1 MLLREKFDKI
11 DFLSEGQRAILQYM
25 YDHSQEI
32 ASMTV
37 KQIAQ
42 EAYTSPAT
50 LIRLAKNLGYNGFED
65 LRRDFLQEE
74 KYLNNNFTDIDA
86 NVPFRMSDNYIGI
99 ASKITALAK
108 ETADDTLSLMEYK
121 SLKKAVDLLLQAEKI
136 HLTAISFPLLY
147 GYDFQLKMMR
157 LGKPVEI
164 MGILGEQLY
173 SSPIIGPKDCAL
185 VISYSG
191 ETPLIREM
199 LQVYKRKSIPIIA
212 ITSVGTS
219 TLRASCTVALSV
231 TTREKLYSKISG
243 YSNELSIKLI
253 LDILY
258 SCVFKEDYQKNL
270 ENKINLSRQAEPG
283 RFSTTEVL
291 REDKN

>member
-1 MLLREKFDKI
+1 MLLREKFDRV
-11 DFLSEGQRAILQYM
+11 DFLSESQQAILQYM
-25 YDHSQEI
+25 YGHSQEI

-42 EAYTSPAT
+42 AAYTSPAT

-74 KYLNNNFTDIDA
+74 KYLNKSFRDIDA
-86 NVPFRMSDNYIGI
+86 NIPFGISDNYIGI
-99 ASKITALAK
+99 ASKIAALAK
-108 ETADDTLSLMEYK
+108 ETADDTLSLMEYQN
-121 SLKKAVDLLLQAEKI
+121 LKKAVNLLLQAEKI

-157 LGKPVEI
+157 LGKSVEI
-164 MGILGEQLY
+164 MSILGEQLY
-173 SSPIIGPKDCAL
+173 SSSIIGPKDCAL

-199 LQVYKRKSIPIIA
+199 LQVYKRKDIPIIA

-219 TLRASCTVALSV
+219 TLRANCTVALSV
-231 TTREKLYSKISG
+231 TTREKLYSKIAG

-258 SCVFKEDYQKNL
+258 SCVFKEDYHKNL
-270 ENKINLSRQAEPG
+270 ENKINLSQQAEPG

-291 REDKN
+291 REEES